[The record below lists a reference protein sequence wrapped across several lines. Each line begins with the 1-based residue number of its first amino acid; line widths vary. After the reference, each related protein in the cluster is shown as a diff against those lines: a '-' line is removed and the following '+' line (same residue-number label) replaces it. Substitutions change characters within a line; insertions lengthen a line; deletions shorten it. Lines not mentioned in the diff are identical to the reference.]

1 MENNN
6 QPQNIQLELTD
17 EVGQGQYSNCTVVA
31 HSSSE
36 FIIDFAR
43 IVPGIPKVSVK
54 SRIIMAPEQVKRLMF
69 TLQDNIRKYESEFGP
84 IQLHECG
91 TGMPVSPVKG
101 EA

>member
-1 MENNN
+1 MNE
-6 QPQNIQLELTD
+6 QEQNVRLELTD
-17 EVGQGQYSNCTVVA
+17 EIGQGQYSNCTVVA

-54 SRIIMAPEQVKRLMF
+54 SRIIMAPEQVKRLML
-69 TLQDNIRKYESEFGP
+69 TLQDNIRKYEEDFGP
-84 IQLHECG
+84 IRIHENEM
-91 TGMPVSPVKG
+91 GMPLSSVKG